1 MRTCIALVIILLF
14 APLANAA
21 PPPGD
26 PEVSNEICSS
36 WANGNG
42 ICDDYDSSLD
52 STLSDEWIEGH
63 VAISMEGASAMEM
76 SIELAIH
83 ELPREE
89 LGLLDLDL
97 QGDSDPSDGI
107 PADFI
112 RNYRDYSRNG
122 SSVEDRLIQKIE
134 DIIQRI
140 VDENFPNATSG
151 PVQTIPGI
159 NFFGRDPSSCTFN
172 PNIDSVDEEN
182 GLENDPFSP
191 PICVQSVLTLDVSPT
206 NIGINPETGDIDRV
220 MQGLIAMG
228 GEVTTN
234 FTTIATSGHY
244 IEYVMVPPSYSR
256 IMHVDE
262 PASIFS
268 VEQGQTKI
276 LGARVALDNLNS
288 PHDHSPVIS
297 DLVAVL
303 GSGDIT
309 SDWEINAGS
318 SLSLDLSINLEN
330 SMDSHVDMEIRIHHL
345 STETLEEW
353 GLDLETQT
361 ISLDSVTSDGIR
373 MFDSEMDV
381 DADQMLSS
389 LPIDSLSETFSQ
401 FLGGELVFQTP
412 SFSTSNNTG
421 GIMFQHR
428 QGETCGEELSYR
440 YCLGPVGAM
449 SSTYP
454 ITVQSTTISSEI
466 QISNI
471 FDQLLQNTDGDL
483 STMDFSQI
491 YDEDIATIMSF
502 LSLEFE
508 VNSDFLQDLIP
519 IDFPSTDIS
528 VTIHLPEW
536 LDSSGKTPDVLVFTS
551 NNRDTKTTSI
561 EIEGSR
567 PFDWRHSICRI
578 SDPCEE
584 DSIDLVCAPT
594 QKTCI
599 SFLVEMDVSK
609 VSVHELSGS
618 VSIEFT
624 STVILEIYRL
634 GLDMEIEG
642 VKMSPIPSDA
652 IRRILVMGDRME
664 GGLLADSEIESTIDF
679 GAGDPIDFEV
689 SNEGL
694 MKLSDYLTESY
705 EEMMNEFGNINLDS
719 QDLGLDGFSLSA
731 DFSSLPFQADFGEVT
746 LGEDPIIGDEEPI
759 RLATRIDD
767 AELTF
772 SLRQD
777 EIIVGVNPRSL
788 AMIPTIA
795 ISSILPS
802 PLLTESGLLL
812 DGSNIKQRV
821 TPLMEDTNFGTIKS
835 SALIEILLP
844 ESIRITSLE
853 SEKGLAQISDSGD
866 RQVLTYTMPTCLS
879 AATWYECSRSNSDI
893 VTYSV
898 EISWP
903 FIIGELAPYIFF
915 IIVSLVVLVSR
926 KRRKNREKKQAQIIS
941 SNEEKNAKMEK
952 IMDIEFGR
960 LPENTTLV
968 DETFYNQNDS
978 EDSKITDY

>member
-26 PEVSNEICSS
+26 SEVSNEICSS

-42 ICDDYDSSLD
+42 ICDDYSSSLD
-52 STLSDEWIEGH
+52 STLIDEWIEGH
-63 VAISMEGASAMEM
+63 VAISMEGASAIEM

-83 ELPREE
+83 ELSREE

-112 RNYRDYSRNG
+112 RNYRDYSQNG

-134 DIIQRI
+134 DVIQQI
-140 VDENFPNATSG
+140 VDENFPNAKPG
-151 PVQTIPGI
+151 PIQTIPRI
-159 NFFGRDPSSCTFN
+159 NFFGREPSSCTFN
-172 PNIDSVDEEN
+172 PNIDSIDEEN
-182 GLENDPFSP
+182 GLENDPFNP
-191 PICVQSVLTLDVSPT
+191 PICVQSLLTLDVSPT
-206 NIGINPETGDIDRV
+206 NIGMNPETGDIDRV

-234 FTTIATSGHY
+234 FTTIAPSGHY
-244 IEYVMVPPSYSR
+244 IEYMMVPPSYSS
-256 IMHVDE
+256 IIHVDE
-262 PASIFS
+262 PASVFS
-268 VEQGQTKI
+268 VEQGQTQI
-276 LGARVALDNLNS
+276 LGARIALDNLNS
-288 PHDHSPVIS
+288 PHDYSPIIS

-309 SDWEINAGS
+309 PDWEINAGS

-330 SMDSHVDMEIRIHHL
+330 PMDSHVDMEIGIHHL
-345 STETLEEW
+345 STETLEDW

-389 LPIDSLSETFSQ
+389 LPIDLLSETFSQ
-401 FLGGELVFQTP
+401 FLGAEIVFQTP

-428 QGETCGEELSYR
+428 QVETCGEELSYR
-440 YCLGPVGAM
+440 YCLGPVGTM

-454 ITVQSTTISSEI
+454 ITVQSTTTSSEI

-491 YDEDIATIMSF
+491 SDEDIATIMSF

-508 VNSDFLQDLIP
+508 VDSDFLQDLIP

-551 NNRDTKTTSI
+551 NHGDTKTKSI

-624 STVILEIYRL
+624 STIILEIYRL

-679 GAGDPIDFEV
+679 GVGDPVDFEV

-705 EEMMNEFGNINLDS
+705 EEMMNEFGSINLGS
-719 QDLGLDGFSLSA
+719 QDFALSA
-731 DFSSLPFQADFGEVT
+731 DFSSLPFQADFGEVS
-746 LGEDPIIGDEEPI
+746 LGDDPFIGDEEPI

-777 EIIVGVNPRSL
+777 EIIVGANPRSL
-788 AMIPTIA
+788 AMMPTMA
-795 ISSILPS
+795 ITSILPS

-812 DGSNIKQRV
+812 DGSNIRQRV
-821 TPLMEDTNFGTIKS
+821 TPLMEHTNFGTIKS
-835 SALIEILLP
+835 SAFIEILLP

-853 SEKGLAQISDSGD
+853 SEKGLAEISDSGD
-866 RQVLTYTMPTCLS
+866 RQLLTYIMPTCLS
-879 AATWYECSRSNSDI
+879 AVTWYECSSSNSDI
-893 VTYSV
+893 VTFSV
-898 EISWP
+898 ELSWA

-915 IIVSLVVLVSR
+915 IIISLGILVSR

-941 SNEEKNAKMEK
+941 SNEEKSAEMEK
-952 IMDIEFGR
+952 IMEIEFGR
-960 LPENTTLV
+960 LPEKTTLV
-968 DETFYNQNDS
+968 DETFFDQTDS
-978 EDSKITDY
+978 